1 MTDPTSP
8 EPHDR
13 DERLGAWL
21 DGGLTEHEAEA
32 VAADIDADPEL
43 AARLEALREVRER
56 LAGSTTTD
64 VPDGFTARV
73 QQAVAHEADDAAAPA
88 GREAG
93 GPAAGGQEAGPTP
106 AEPDV
111 AAPRAETVSLAAA
124 RQRRQR
130 RWVAVGSVAAAVVA
144 VAVLAPL
151 VGDLAPTT
159 EDAAQTDL
167 AGETEEDSQFDDAGS
182 AGSDDAAPEA
192 LEQEAADDTAGGD
205 TAGGDEEAG
214 TQSADSRDER
224 LRATSAGPVPR
235 VVDEQRVFHS
245 SGALRDHAADR
256 PEAVE
261 LLDTPPRRADELAER
276 TVDAL
281 RDAEPFDDGTHPAAC
296 LARVSGQSDGPAV
309 IARVERL
316 ILDGEALTA
325 HLVVSAA
332 PNTALDTVTLQ
343 VRDPDADCATRLT
356 RRLR

>member
-13 DERLGAWL
+13 DERLDAWL
-21 DGGLTEHEAEA
+21 DGDLTEHEAEA
-32 VAADIDADPEL
+32 VAAEIEADPEL

-56 LAGSTTTD
+56 LAGSATTD
-64 VPDGFTARV
+64 VPGGFTARV
-73 QQAVAHEADDAAAPA
+73 QQAVAHEADDASAPGGRGTG
-88 GREAG
+88 GREPG
-93 GPAAGGQEAGPTP
+93 GREPGGREPGPTP
-106 AEPDV
+106 GEPDV
-111 AAPRAETVSLAAA
+111 AAPRAETVSIAEA
-124 RQRRQR
+124 RERRRR

-159 EDAAQTDL
+159 EPEAADVDL
-167 AGETEEDSQFDDAGS
+167 AEEDAQLDGAGS
-182 AGSDDAAPEA
+182 AGSEDAAPEA
-192 LEQEAADDTAGGD
+192 LESEAADD

-245 SGALRDHAADR
+245 SGALSNHAADR

-261 LLDTPPRRADELAER
+261 LLGTPPRQADELAAR
-276 TVDAL
+276 TADAL
-281 RDAEPFDDGTHPAAC
+281 RDAELFDDGTDPAAC
-296 LARVSGQSDGPAV
+296 LSRVTGQSDGPAV

-332 PNTALDTVTLQ
+332 PNTALETITLQ
-343 VRDPDADCATRLT
+343 VRDPDADCAARLT